1 MARANFAFRLFR
13 EFVNFARYN
22 RTYWIIPLVLL
33 LGLAALLI
41 VAGQVSTPLIYTLF

>member
-1 MARANFAFRLFR
+1 VRKVNSAWRLLR
-13 EFVNFARYN
+13 EFVEFSRQN

-41 VAGQVSTPLIYTLF
+41 VAGQVSAPLIYTLF

>member
-1 MARANFAFRLFR
+1 MAKANFAWKLLR
-13 EFVNFARYN
+13 EFVDFARYN

-33 LGLAALLI
+33 LGLAGLLI